1 MSFRNNIKKV
11 LMQISALVNNNHG
24 SKILYYHDIFK
35 TTNYRALDADI
46 QMGTPLELFAKHI
59 DVIRQEGYEIV
70 PHITKPKG
78 QVAIMLDD
86 GFRGIYE
93 CRDFF
98 YEQKIYPTIFLP
110 VKFIGE
116 REKGIMCRKEI
127 LELQQHG
134 FIFECHSWTHRPLT
148 EVYQDELVY
157 ELSDSKNYLEDLL
170 GKDVESICLPL
181 GYFTEDILKHIND
194 AGYTKIYCS
203 IPGSIDFKP
212 YGMLPRNLCQYAIP
226 EEVRLILKGGNE
238 ILKSRYEKL
247 HNYSSK

>member
-1 MSFRNNIKKV
+1 MSV
-11 LMQISALVNNNHG
+11 SALVNNNHG

-35 TTNYRALDADI
+35 TANYRALDADI
-46 QMGTPLELFAKHI
+46 QMGTPLELFAKHV
-59 DVIRQEGYEIV
+59 DVIRREGYEIV
-70 PHITKPKG
+70 PHITKPEG

-93 CRDFF
+93 CREFF

-116 REKGIMCRKEI
+116 KEKGIMGKGEI
-127 LELQQHG
+127 LELQQQG

-148 EVYQDELVY
+148 EVPHTELKHELV
-157 ELSDSKNYLEDLL
+157 DSKRYLEDLL
-170 GKDVESICLPL
+170 CKKVESICLPL
-181 GYFTEDILKHIND
+181 GYFTEVILKYVND
-194 AGYTKIYCS
+194 AGYTTIYSS
-203 IPGSIDFKP
+203 IPGSVDFRP
-212 YGMLPRNLCQYAIP
+212 HGMLPRNLCQFATP
-226 EEVRLILKGGNE
+226 EEARLILRGGNE